1 MASADNIA
9 GIGMSTPDHAAQPQ
23 DPAPGPAPGQVPG
36 DLPGRAQQDDLL
48 ALLMRIGDDH
58 LILGHRLSEWCG
70 HAPMLEEDLAL
81 PNMALDLLGT
91 ARMCYGYA
99 AEIEGGGK
107 TEDDYAFL
115 RDGTAFRHI
124 LMVEQPNGD
133 FAYTILRQFFFAAF
147 MHPFW
152 QEMTGLADPR
162 LAAHA
167 QKAVKELAYHIRHS
181 GEWVIRL
188 GDGTPESTRRMG
200 EALDA
205 LSPYVGELFETDSI
219 SIALTTAGVL
229 PDMEVVQRQFDATV
243 AQTFRAATLPDYAPE
258 FAHSGGRRGR
268 HTEHLGH
275 LLAELQFMQRAYP
288 GQSW

>member
-1 MASADNIA
+1 MTPAGDIADRA
-9 GIGMSTPDHAAQPQ
+9 VS
-23 DPAPGPAPGQVPG
+23 APGQEVAQPPTRPRG
-36 DLPGRAQQDDLL
+36 QAQQDDLL
-48 ALLMRIGDDH
+48 ALLIRLGDDH

-152 QEMTGLADPR
+152 QEMTGSADQQ

-167 QKAVKELAYHIRHS
+167 QKAVKELAYHIRHA

-188 GDGTPESTRRMG
+188 GDGTPESARRMG
-200 EALDA
+200 DALDA

-219 SIALTTAGVL
+219 SMVLTKAGIL
-229 PDMEVVQRQFDATV
+229 PDMKAVQSQFDTTV

>member
-1 MASADNIA
+1 MTPAGDIA
-9 GIGMSTPDHAAQPQ
+9 GRAVS
-23 DPAPGPAPGQVPG
+23 APGQEVAQPPTRPRG
-36 DLPGRAQQDDLL
+36 QAQQDDLL
-48 ALLMRIGDDH
+48 ALLIRLGDDH

-152 QEMTGLADPR
+152 QEMTGSADQQ

-167 QKAVKELAYHIRHS
+167 QKAVKELAYHIRHA

-188 GDGTPESTRRMG
+188 GDGTPESARRMG
-200 EALDA
+200 DALDA

-219 SIALTTAGVL
+219 SMALTKAGIL
-229 PDMEVVQRQFDATV
+229 ADMKAVQSQFDTTV

>member
-1 MASADNIA
+1 MTPAGDIA
-9 GIGMSTPDHAAQPQ
+9 GRAVS
-23 DPAPGPAPGQVPG
+23 APGQEVAQPPTRPRG
-36 DLPGRAQQDDLL
+36 QAQQDDLL
-48 ALLMRIGDDH
+48 ALLIRLGDDH

-152 QEMTGLADPR
+152 QEMTGSADQQ

-167 QKAVKELAYHIRHS
+167 QKAVKELAYHIRHA

-188 GDGTPESTRRMG
+188 GDGTPESARRMG
-200 EALDA
+200 DALDA

-219 SIALTTAGVL
+219 SMALTKAGIL
-229 PDMEVVQRQFDATV
+229 PDMKAVQSQFDITV

>member
-1 MASADNIA
+1 MVAASPTMASLVA
-9 GIGMSTPDHAAQPQ
+9 GNNHTS
-23 DPAPGPAPGQVPG
+23 PGH
-36 DLPGRAQQDDLL
+36 LL
-48 ALLMRIGDDH
+48 SLLMRLGDDH

-91 ARMCYGYA
+91 ARICYGYA
-99 AEIEGGGK
+99 AEIEGDGK

-115 RDGTAFRHI
+115 RDGTEFRHV

-133 FAYTILRQFFFAAF
+133 FAFTILRQFFFAAF

-152 QEMTGLADPR
+152 QAMTTSADVR

-167 QKAVKELAYHIRHS
+167 EKAEKELAYHVRHT

-188 GDGTPESTRRMG
+188 GDGTDESARRMG
-200 EALDA
+200 EALEA
-205 LSPYVGELFETDSI
+205 LSPFVGEMFEQDSI
-219 SIALTTAGVL
+219 TGALADAGIL
-229 PDMEVVQRQFDATV
+229 PDMGRIKSRFDHVVADTLRIAKLP
-243 AQTFRAATLPDYAPE
+243 TFTPE
-258 FAHSGGRRGR
+258 FAHSGGREGR
-268 HTEHLGH
+268 HTEYLGH

-288 GQSW
+288 GQRW

>member
-1 MASADNIA
+1 MTPAGDIADRA
-9 GIGMSTPDHAAQPQ
+9 VS
-23 DPAPGPAPGQVPG
+23 APGQEVAQPPTRPRG
-36 DLPGRAQQDDLL
+36 QAQQDDLL
-48 ALLMRIGDDH
+48 VLLIRLGDDH

-152 QEMTGLADPR
+152 QEMTGSADQQ

-167 QKAVKELAYHIRHS
+167 QKAVKELAYHIRHA

-188 GDGTPESTRRMG
+188 GDGTPESARRMG
-200 EALDA
+200 DALDA

-219 SIALTTAGVL
+219 SMVLTKAGIL
-229 PDMEVVQRQFDATV
+229 PDMKAVQSQFDTTV

>member
-1 MASADNIA
+1 MTPAGDIA
-9 GIGMSTPDHAAQPQ
+9 GRAVS
-23 DPAPGPAPGQVPG
+23 APGQDVAQPPAQPPARPRG
-36 DLPGRAQQDDLL
+36 QAQQDDLL
-48 ALLMRIGDDH
+48 ALLIRLGDDH

-152 QEMTGLADPR
+152 QEMTGSADQQ

-167 QKAVKELAYHIRHS
+167 QKAVKELAYHIRHA

-188 GDGTPESTRRMG
+188 GDGTPESALRMG
-200 EALDA
+200 DALDA

-219 SIALTTAGVL
+219 SMALTKAGIL
-229 PDMEVVQRQFDATV
+229 PDMKAVQSQFDTTV

>member
-1 MASADNIA
+1 MTAAGDIA
-9 GIGMSTPDHAAQPQ
+9 GRAVS
-23 DPAPGPAPGQVPG
+23 APGQEVAQPPTRPRG
-36 DLPGRAQQDDLL
+36 QAQQDDLL
-48 ALLMRIGDDH
+48 ALLIRLGDDH

-152 QEMTGLADPR
+152 QEMTGSADQQ

-167 QKAVKELAYHIRHS
+167 QKAVKELAYHIRHA

-188 GDGTPESTRRMG
+188 GDGTPESARRMG
-200 EALDA
+200 DALDA

-219 SIALTTAGVL
+219 SMALTKAGIL
-229 PDMEVVQRQFDATV
+229 ARYE
-243 AQTFRAATLPDYAPE
+243 
-258 FAHSGGRRGR
+258 GG
-268 HTEHLGH
+268 
-275 LLAELQFMQRAYP
+275 AEP
-288 GQSW
+288 V

>member
-1 MASADNIA
+1 MTPAGDIA
-9 GIGMSTPDHAAQPQ
+9 GRAVS
-23 DPAPGPAPGQVPG
+23 APGQEVAQPPTRPRG
-36 DLPGRAQQDDLL
+36 QAQQDDLL
-48 ALLMRIGDDH
+48 ALLIRLGDDH

-81 PNMALDLLGT
+81 PNMALHLLGT

-152 QEMTGLADPR
+152 QEMTGSADQQ

-167 QKAVKELAYHIRHS
+167 QKAVKELAYHIRHA

-188 GDGTPESTRRMG
+188 GDGTPESARRMG
-200 EALDA
+200 DALDA

-219 SIALTTAGVL
+219 NLALTKAGIL
-229 PDMEVVQRQFDATV
+229 PDMKAVQSQFDTTL
-243 AQTFRAATLPDYAPE
+243 AQTFRVATLPDYAPE

>member
-1 MASADNIA
+1 MAAASPTMVSRVA
-9 GIGMSTPDHAAQPQ
+9 GDRDAS
-23 DPAPGPAPGQVPG
+23 PAH
-36 DLPGRAQQDDLL
+36 LL
-48 ALLMRIGDDH
+48 ALLMRLGDDH

-99 AEIEGGGK
+99 AEIEGCGK

-115 RDGTAFRHI
+115 RDGTDFRHV

-133 FAYTILRQFFFAAF
+133 FAFTILRQFFFAAF

-152 QEMTGLADPR
+152 QAMT
-162 LAAHA
+162 
-167 QKAVKELAYHIRHS
+167 ESAYHVRHT

-188 GDGTPESTRRMG
+188 GDGTDESARRMND
-200 EALDA
+200 ALEA
-205 LSPYVGELFETDSI
+205 LSPFVGEMFEQDSLTR
-219 SIALTTAGVL
+219 ALADAGIL
-229 PDMEVVQRQFDATV
+229 PDMDRIKSRFDHVVADTLHI
-243 AQTFRAATLPDYAPE
+243 ATLPAFAPE
-258 FAHSGGRRGR
+258 FAHMGGREGR
-268 HTEHLGH
+268 HTEYLGH

-288 GQSW
+288 GQHW

>member
-1 MASADNIA
+1 MTAVGDIA
-9 GIGMSTPDHAAQPQ
+9 GRAVS
-23 DPAPGPAPGQVPG
+23 APGQEVAQPPTRPRG
-36 DLPGRAQQDDLL
+36 QAQQDDLL
-48 ALLMRIGDDH
+48 ALLIRLGDDH

-152 QEMTGLADPR
+152 QEMTGSADQQ

-167 QKAVKELAYHIRHS
+167 QKAVKELAYHIRHA

-188 GDGTPESTRRMG
+188 GDGTPESARRMG
-200 EALDA
+200 DALDA

-219 SIALTTAGVL
+219 SMVLTKAGIL
-229 PDMEVVQRQFDATV
+229 ADMKAVQSQFDTTV

>member
-1 MASADNIA
+1 MTAVGDIA
-9 GIGMSTPDHAAQPQ
+9 GRAVS
-23 DPAPGPAPGQVPG
+23 APGQEVAQPPTRPRG
-36 DLPGRAQQDDLL
+36 QAQQDDLL
-48 ALLMRIGDDH
+48 VLLIRLGDDH

-152 QEMTGLADPR
+152 QEMTGSADQQ

-167 QKAVKELAYHIRHS
+167 QKAVKELAYHIRHA

-188 GDGTPESTRRMG
+188 GDGTPESARRMG
-200 EALDA
+200 DALDA

-219 SIALTTAGVL
+219 SMALTKAGIL
-229 PDMEVVQRQFDATV
+229 PDMKAVQSQFDTTV

>member
-1 MASADNIA
+1 MKPAGDIA
-9 GIGMSTPDHAAQPQ
+9 GRAVS
-23 DPAPGPAPGQVPG
+23 APGQEVAQPPTRPRG
-36 DLPGRAQQDDLL
+36 QAQQDDLL
-48 ALLMRIGDDH
+48 ALLIRLGDDH

-152 QEMTGLADPR
+152 QEMTGSADQQ

-167 QKAVKELAYHIRHS
+167 QKAVKELAYHIRHA

-188 GDGTPESTRRMG
+188 GDGTPESARRMG
-200 EALDA
+200 DALDA

-219 SIALTTAGVL
+219 SMVLMKAGIL
-229 PDMEVVQRQFDATV
+229 PDMKAVQSQFDTTV

>member
-1 MASADNIA
+1 MTPAGDIA
-9 GIGMSTPDHAAQPQ
+9 GRAVS
-23 DPAPGPAPGQVPG
+23 APGQDVAQPPAQPPTRPRG
-36 DLPGRAQQDDLL
+36 QAQQDDLL
-48 ALLMRIGDDH
+48 ALLIRLGDDH

-152 QEMTGLADPR
+152 QEMTGSADQQ

-167 QKAVKELAYHIRHS
+167 QKAVKELAYHIRHA

-188 GDGTPESTRRMG
+188 GDGTPESARRMG
-200 EALDA
+200 DALDA

-219 SIALTTAGVL
+219 SMVLTKAGIL
-229 PDMEVVQRQFDATV
+229 PDMKAVQSQFDTTV

>member
-1 MASADNIA
+1 MTPAGDIA
-9 GIGMSTPDHAAQPQ
+9 GRAVS
-23 DPAPGPAPGQVPG
+23 APGQEVAQPPTRPRG
-36 DLPGRAQQDDLL
+36 QAQQDDLL
-48 ALLMRIGDDH
+48 ALLIRLGDDH

-133 FAYTILRQFFFAAF
+133 FAHTILRQFFFAAF

-152 QEMTGLADPR
+152 QEMTGSADQQ

-167 QKAVKELAYHIRHS
+167 QKAVKELAYHIRHA

-188 GDGTPESTRRMG
+188 GDGTPESARRMG
-200 EALDA
+200 DALDA

-219 SIALTTAGVL
+219 SMVLTKAGIL
-229 PDMEVVQRQFDATV
+229 PDMKAVQSQFDTTV

>member
-1 MASADNIA
+1 MTPAGDIA
-9 GIGMSTPDHAAQPQ
+9 GRAVS
-23 DPAPGPAPGQVPG
+23 APGQEV
-36 DLPGRAQQDDLL
+36 AQPPARPRGQTLQEDLL
-48 ALLMRIGDDH
+48 ALLIRLGDDH

-152 QEMTGLADPR
+152 QEMTGSADQQ

-167 QKAVKELAYHIRHS
+167 QKAVKELAYHIRHA

-188 GDGTPESTRRMG
+188 GDGTPESARRMG
-200 EALDA
+200 DALDA

-219 SIALTTAGVL
+219 SMALRKAGIL
-229 PDMEVVQRQFDATV
+229 PDMKAVQSQFDTTV
-243 AQTFRAATLPDYAPE
+243 TQTFRAATLPDYAPE

>member
-1 MASADNIA
+1 MTPAGDIA
-9 GIGMSTPDHAAQPQ
+9 GRAVS
-23 DPAPGPAPGQVPG
+23 APGQEVAQPPTRPRG
-36 DLPGRAQQDDLL
+36 QAQQDDLL
-48 ALLMRIGDDH
+48 ALLIRLGDDH

-152 QEMTGLADPR
+152 QEMTGSADQQ

-167 QKAVKELAYHIRHS
+167 QKAVKELAYHIRHA

-188 GDGTPESTRRMG
+188 GDGTPESARRMG
-200 EALDA
+200 DALDA

-219 SIALTTAGVL
+219 SMALTKAGIL
-229 PDMEVVQRQFDATV
+229 ADMKAVQSQFDTTV
-243 AQTFRAATLPDYAPE
+243 AQTFCEATLPDYAPE

>member
-1 MASADNIA
+1 MTPAGDIA
-9 GIGMSTPDHAAQPQ
+9 GRAVS
-23 DPAPGPAPGQVPG
+23 APGQDVAQPPTRPRG
-36 DLPGRAQQDDLL
+36 QAQQDDLL
-48 ALLMRIGDDH
+48 ALLIRLGDDH

-152 QEMTGLADPR
+152 QEMTGSADQQ

-167 QKAVKELAYHIRHS
+167 QKAVKELAYHIRHA

-188 GDGTPESTRRMG
+188 GDGTPESARRMG
-200 EALDA
+200 DALDA

-219 SIALTTAGVL
+219 SMALTKAGIL
-229 PDMEVVQRQFDATV
+229 ADMKAVQSQFDTTV

>member
-1 MASADNIA
+1 MTAVGDIA
-9 GIGMSTPDHAAQPQ
+9 GRAVS
-23 DPAPGPAPGQVPG
+23 APGQEVAQPPTRPRG
-36 DLPGRAQQDDLL
+36 QAQQDDLL
-48 ALLMRIGDDH
+48 ALLIRLGDDH

-152 QEMTGLADPR
+152 QEMTGSADQQ

-167 QKAVKELAYHIRHS
+167 QKAVKELAYHIRHA

-188 GDGTPESTRRMG
+188 GDGTPESARRMG
-200 EALDA
+200 DALDA

-219 SIALTTAGVL
+219 SMVLTKAGIL
-229 PDMEVVQRQFDATV
+229 PDMKAVQSQFDTTV
-243 AQTFRAATLPDYAPE
+243 ARTFRAATLPDYAPE

>member
-1 MASADNIA
+1 MVSRVGGD
-9 GIGMSTPDHAAQPQ
+9 SETS
-23 DPAPGPAPGQVPG
+23 PAH
-36 DLPGRAQQDDLL
+36 LL
-48 ALLMRIGDDH
+48 ALLMRLGDDH

-99 AEIEGGGK
+99 AEIDGDGK

-115 RDGTAFRHI
+115 RDGTDFRHV

-133 FAYTILRQFFFAAF
+133 FAFTILRQFFFAAF

-152 QEMTGLADPR
+152 QAMTASTDAR

-167 QKAVKELAYHIRHS
+167 EKAEKELAYHVRHT

-188 GDGTPESTRRMG
+188 GDGTDESARRMYD
-200 EALDA
+200 ALEA
-205 LSPYVGELFETDSI
+205 LSPFVGEMFEQDS
-219 SIALTTAGVL
+219 LTRTLADVGIL
-229 PDMEVVQRQFDATV
+229 PDMGRIKSHFDHVVVDTLRI
-243 AQTFRAATLPDYAPE
+243 ATLPAFTPE
-258 FAHSGGRRGR
+258 FAHNGGREGR
-268 HTEHLGH
+268 HTEYLGH

-288 GQSW
+288 GQRW

>member
-1 MASADNIA
+1 MTPAGDIA
-9 GIGMSTPDHAAQPQ
+9 GRAVS
-23 DPAPGPAPGQVPG
+23 APGQEVAQPPTRPRG
-36 DLPGRAQQDDLL
+36 QAQQDDLL
-48 ALLMRIGDDH
+48 ALLIRLGDDH

-152 QEMTGLADPR
+152 QEMTGSADQQ

-167 QKAVKELAYHIRHS
+167 QKAVKELAYHIRHA

-188 GDGTPESTRRMG
+188 GDGTPESARRMG
-200 EALDA
+200 DALDA

-219 SIALTTAGVL
+219 SMALTKAGIL
-229 PDMEVVQRQFDATV
+229 ADMKAVQSQFDTTV
-243 AQTFRAATLPDYAPE
+243 ARTFRAATLPDYAPE

>member
-1 MASADNIA
+1 MTPAGDIADRA
-9 GIGMSTPDHAAQPQ
+9 VS
-23 DPAPGPAPGQVPG
+23 APGQDVAQPPAQPPTRPRG
-36 DLPGRAQQDDLL
+36 QAQQDDLL
-48 ALLMRIGDDH
+48 ALLIRLGDDH

-152 QEMTGLADPR
+152 QEMTGSADQQ

-167 QKAVKELAYHIRHS
+167 QKAVKELAYHIRHA

-188 GDGTPESTRRMG
+188 GDGTPESARRMG
-200 EALDA
+200 DALDA

-219 SIALTTAGVL
+219 SMVLTKAGIL
-229 PDMEVVQRQFDATV
+229 PDMKAVQSQFDTTV

>member
-1 MASADNIA
+1 MTPAGDIA
-9 GIGMSTPDHAAQPQ
+9 GRAVS
-23 DPAPGPAPGQVPG
+23 APGQDVAQPPAQPPTRPRG
-36 DLPGRAQQDDLL
+36 QAQQDDLL
-48 ALLMRIGDDH
+48 ALLIRLGDDH

-152 QEMTGLADPR
+152 QEMTSSADQQ

-167 QKAVKELAYHIRHS
+167 QKAVKELAYHIRHA

-188 GDGTPESTRRMG
+188 GDGTPESARRMG
-200 EALDA
+200 DALDA

-219 SIALTTAGVL
+219 SMVLTKAGIL
-229 PDMEVVQRQFDATV
+229 PDMKAVQSQFDTTV

>member
-1 MASADNIA
+1 MTPAGDIADRA
-9 GIGMSTPDHAAQPQ
+9 VS
-23 DPAPGPAPGQVPG
+23 APGQDVAQPPTRPRG
-36 DLPGRAQQDDLL
+36 QAQQDDLL
-48 ALLMRIGDDH
+48 ALLIRLGDDH

-152 QEMTGLADPR
+152 QEMTGSADQQ

-167 QKAVKELAYHIRHS
+167 QKAVKELAYHIRHA

-188 GDGTPESTRRMG
+188 GDGTPESARRMG
-200 EALDA
+200 DALDA

-219 SIALTTAGVL
+219 SMVLTKAGIL
-229 PDMEVVQRQFDATV
+229 PDMKAVQSQFDTTV